1 MDVQPAKAVSP
12 MLVKPSGK
20 ETEAREVQLKKAARP
35 MLVKPSGRE
44 TEAREVH

>member
-1 MDVQPAKAVSP
+1 